1 MDLITTLYLQV
12 FPYGF
17 VLLAMLWGYVILFAP
32 KNLKTEL
39 LAWIRPG
46 GVIMRIFDDDA
57 VEKVEYMSSSKSLG
71 VFAGGAGNYI
81 FIPRPSYLTD
91 NQDKYMEPATD
102 KDGNVLMEEDGTT
115 PKMVLKEVPSASP
128 KDAEAIANIAQHRFS
143 TGYGRP
149 LYLGYRGK
157 AVALNPKLLAAL
169 EEAHRGQGK
178 RTTYTV
184 TLEDPRILKQLLPK
198 MFNQSGV
205 NALRREAYDRGK
217 ADRPLDGGGFNVR
230 ALLLLLLLG
239 VFVYLWFTGKIP
251 FLPKIG

>member
-1 MDLITTLYLQV
+1 MLYLQV

-17 VLLAMLWGYVILFAP
+17 VLLTMLWGYVIFFAP

-39 LAWIRPG
+39 MAWIRPG

-71 VFAGGAGNYI
+71 VFMGGAGNYI
-81 FIPRPSYLTD
+81 FIPRPSYITD
-91 NQDKYMEPATD
+91 NTDKYLEPAPEDAGVTAKLD
-102 KDGNVLMEEDGTT
+102 DEGKPILLLKAIPNV
-115 PKMVLKEVPSASP
+115 SP

-157 AVALNPKLLAAL
+157 AVALNPKLLAAI

-178 RTTYTV
+178 KPTYTV
-184 TLEDPRILKQLLPK
+184 TLEDPRVLKQLLPK

-217 ADRPLDGGGFNVR
+217 ADRPLDGGGFNLRGV
-230 ALLLLLLLG
+230 LLLLLLG
-239 VFVYLWFTGKIP
+239 VFVYLWLSGKIP
-251 FLPKIG
+251 FLPSPM